1 MDVLVVDDEAS
12 VRGLVARALS
22 RGGFSCR
29 TAGDAAE
36 ALEEVSRRL
45 PAVTVTDMRM
55 PGRDGHWLLGELKR
69 HHPEMPVIM
78 LTGDSEA
85 QTAVQCLKDGAED
98 YLVKPVDLE
107 ELVIAVRRATD
118 RVRLLRESDEQRQHL
133 EVVKNQSERLRE
145 AFHVIEATYQDAI
158 GALLHAQP
166 RPPVVETTQTSDSDT
181 SIVPEAPGAPSDSL
195 PGVEFKA
202 GPAVDLTALRVA
214 GRMIGDGAS
223 FQEVGTAIGRELVD
237 NAGLECFRVWLEPG
251 DEIDPRALVEA
262 GSSAV
267 AGFAQARQALS
278 MGKAGSIDADG
289 FTSLVC
295 PVFLHGV
302 PQAVLQLV
310 VRAGKSSMVQ
320 SVERLALL
328 FATSLAREYDA
339 RERHRTMEEL
349 DLFYKLASASRYSL
363 DLEHVAEFLLES
375 LDKIVDYDVASLLLL
390 DEDASLV
397 IQTRF
402 HADERFIRRVHEH
415 VLNNL
420 KLTCGV
426 EPPNDLRVRS
436 REVDSGQSRP
446 APKKLRSFVN
456 VPLTVGGS
464 VVGLV
469 YVGSGRDR
477 AFSDSE
483 VQFVHRAAN
492 FLATSVQGVRELVAA
507 VKGRVEQMV
516 DHMTDGVLMLDRRGS
531 VVAMNRAAREV
542 LNTQDETEQPMNA
555 SRLAE
560 LLDVDTMELMLTE
573 KRSLRRLVCVRGVLY
588 QAQLSPVLSDSNELV
603 GAVVAF
609 RNFEEEKKIDEM
621 KTELVNVV
629 SHELRTPLTA
639 IKNALSLL
647 QSTRL
652 GTLSD
657 KQDHFVGLAQRNVEQ
672 LVGIIN
678 DLLDLSKFEAG
689 KMHIDLHPLSLSDP
703 ITGALSSV
711 EPQAEE
717 KGITLESSI
726 ESDLPLVHGDA
737 SSLQRVLV
745 NLLGNAIKFTG
756 KGGRVSVRA
765 VRTVDDAP
773 GHPPCAAIQVEVADS
788 GVGIPKDQIESIFD
802 KFHQVAGGNRHTT
815 TVGTGLGLPISRELI
830 KAHYGR
836 IWAESEE
843 GRGSR
848 LSFVLPLLSDTELLL
863 RCLESD
869 IARARE
875 IGAPVVIALAACQH
889 GPSRVGRDGIR
900 RCGSAP
906 PSGSRRRRARYPAIS
921 GPSLPHS

>member
-1 MDVLVVDDEAS
+1 
-12 VRGLVARALS
+12 
-22 RGGFSCR
+22 
-29 TAGDAAE
+29 
-36 ALEEVSRRL
+36 
-45 PAVTVTDMRM
+45 
-55 PGRDGHWLLGELKR
+55 
-69 HHPEMPVIM
+69 MPVIM

-107 ELVIAVRRATD
+107 ELLIAVRRATD

-133 EVVKNQSERLRE
+133 EVVKNQSVRLRE
-145 AFHVIEATYQDAI
+145 AFHVIEATYQDAL
-158 GALLHAQP
+158 GALLNAQR
-166 RPPVVETTQTSDSDT
+166 RPPPEETSPAGESNSSTVS
-181 SIVPEAPGAPSDSL
+181 EAPSVPPDVL
-195 PGVEFKA
+195 PNVESEA
-202 GPAVDLTALRVA
+202 RQAVELTALRVA

-237 NAGLECFRVWLEPG
+237 HAGLACFRIWLDPG
-251 DEIDPRALVEA
+251 DEAHPQALVEV
-262 GSSAV
+262 GSSAID
-267 AGFAQARQALS
+267 GFAQARQAIS
-278 MGKAGSIDADG
+278 MGEAGSIDSEG
-289 FTSLVC
+289 FTSVVC
-295 PVFLHGV
+295 PILLHDA

-310 VRAGKSSMVQ
+310 VRAGESSTVQ
-320 SVERLALL
+320 SAERLALL
-328 FATSLAREYDA
+328 FAASLAREHDA
-339 RERHRTMEEL
+339 RERRRTMEEL

-375 LDKIVDYDVASLLLL
+375 LDRIVDYDVASLLLL
-390 DEDASLV
+390 DEEASLV

-402 HADERFIRRVHEH
+402 PADERFTGRVREH

-436 REVDSGQSRP
+436 REVDSGHSRP

-456 VPLTVGGS
+456 APLTVAGS

-477 AFSDSE
+477 AFADSE

-531 VVAMNRAAREV
+531 VVAMNRAAREA
-542 LNTQDETEQPMNA
+542 LNCHEETEEPMNA

-560 LLDVDTMELMLTE
+560 LLDVDTLELMRAE
-573 KRSLRRLVCVRGVLY
+573 KRSLRRLVCVRGVAY
-588 QAQLSPVLSDSNELV
+588 QAQLSPVLSESDELV

-652 GTLSD
+652 GTLGE
-657 KQDHFVGLAQRNVEQ
+657 KQSHFVGLAQRNVEQ
-672 LVGIIN
+672 LVSIIN

-689 KMHIDLHPLSLSDP
+689 KMHIDLNPLDLSDP
-703 ITGALSSV
+703 ITSALGSV

-717 KGITLESSI
+717 KGITLEASI
-726 ESDLPLVHGDA
+726 ESGLPLVHGDA
-737 SSLQRVLV
+737 GSLQRVLV

-756 KGGRVSVRA
+756 KGGRVSVAA
-765 VRTVDDAP
+765 VRSEYDAP
-773 GHPPCAAIQVEVADS
+773 GEKPCPAIQVAVTDS
-788 GVGIPKDQIESIFD
+788 GVGIPEDQIESIFD

-830 KAHYGR
+830 KAHHGR
-836 IWAESEE
+836 IWAESKE
-843 GRGSR
+843 GSGSR
-848 LSFVLPLLSDTELLL
+848 LSFVIPLLSDAELLF
-863 RCLESD
+863 RCLKAD
-869 IARARE
+869 IDRARE
-875 IGAPVVIALAACQH
+875 VGAPVVIALASCQN
-889 GPSRVGRDGIR
+889 GPVREGATATGDVEQRLRLVADAAQRVTRRSADRVFLIRDKAQVVVVLPRTPREGGVVFEGRLANEIPKTNLADNGVVFRVGCASFPDDAD
-900 RCGSAP
+900 SAE
-906 PSGSRRRRARYPAIS
+906 SLYSRAEANLRECALA
-921 GPSLPHS
+921 